1 MIPDP
6 VIRYTINMPYHC
18 VFSNF
23 LGVDYCSFQDFLGNP
38 VEFSEKMYIRCGV
51 LEVDI
56 LTINIS
62 SCMIPTEFSDS
73 FVPYPV
79 IGQLSPIKHSIG

>member
-1 MIPDP
+1 MLAVG
-6 VIRYTINMPYHC
+6 VIFQELIIV
-18 VFSNF
+18 VFKI
-23 LGVDYCSFQDFLGNP
+23 
-38 VEFSEKMYIRCGV
+38 FSEIPSNSLRRCIFRCGV

>member
-23 LGVDYCSFQDFLGNP
+23 LGVDYCSFQDFFRNP
-38 VEFSEKMYIRCGV
+38 VEFSDKMYIQV
-51 LEVDI
+51 W
-56 LTINIS
+56 
-62 SCMIPTEFSDS
+62 
-73 FVPYPV
+73 
-79 IGQLSPIKHSIG
+79 SPRG